1 MDPDDPLESAIL
13 ASIGLLLTQLR
24 TARRALEDVQRSTA
38 RYGGFEFA
46 KAFTAGERFGQPP
59 MFDGAL
65 MVHVVNINDL
75 APGNSFGGFLE
86 SLFGGIGN
94 FFGNLIGGVVGGTLS
109 AFKLRE
115 MIERLDRI
123 VGNIDLIMTKIG
135 IGEKK
140 PSDKANTAKSIPEA
154 QAQTGE
160 SLLTTLDGIKDMV
173 RDVTALLEVGAGK
186 GSEAGAKDAAKT
198 SQTPMTE
205 TGERWMAILNGVN
218 IFLDRTGRLVQ
229 GLVLLIPMAVG
240 GISFL
245 IGNLGEIRRA
255 LLETVQFLLKNAL
268 ILRGVLLTIVFET
281 VASAA
286 RLAGSV
292 VGIIGTTIQSV
303 LSAIFAVI
311 GTLLEAAFDAL
322 ETLTNALQAI
332 IGSLLQWLVTG
343 VFNTLRAIGDLT
355 VFRTIDHLVRILP
368 SLLAAIYMLKSS
380 QKLPGNV
387 MTMLQKSHDA
397 GFAPPPKP
405 ARGTPGGAIGA
416 AGKSPTSQLIGEF
429 PDIKKIL
436 KPTGA
441 TLTAGVGATGAT
453 VALDVKAS
461 IDAMTTSLGGV
472 AGKFDAAARTEGD
485 FSRKVLDKYGAEIK
499 GRADQLTV
507 AITAPIEAVG
517 PETGFEEIAKTYE
530 KWLTGGGMKSVL
542 DQAAKHFQDAPKESG
557 EPTGKL
563 RLLRGQFDRPRAN
576 IEIDEVE
583 IVIEPRKQPEKQ
595 PFELLPFGDGPGDY
609 PIRSDEDVYL
619 AVRRHERELEDR
631 GIRPADPYAAIS

>member
-1 MDPDDPLESAIL
+1 MDPEDTIL
-13 ASIGLLLTQLR
+13 ASIGVLLTQLR
-24 TARRALEDVQRSTA
+24 SARRALEDVQRSTS

-46 KAFTAGERFGQPP
+46 RAFTAGERFGQPP

-115 MIERLDRI
+115 MLERLEHI
-123 VGNIDLIMTKIG
+123 VANIDLIMTKIG
-135 IGEKK
+135 IGGKK
-140 PSDKANTAKSIPEA
+140 PDDKSIPSKSTPEA

-160 SLLTTLDGIKDMV
+160 SLLTTLDGIKQMV

-218 IFLDRTGRLVQ
+218 IFLDRTGRLVD

-240 GISFL
+240 GIAFL

-268 ILRGVLLTIVFET
+268 ILRGVLLTVVFET

-332 IGSLLQWLVTG
+332 IGSLLQWLVDG
-343 VFNTLRAIGDLT
+343 VFNTLRAIGELQ
-355 VFRTIDHLVRILP
+355 VFRTIDHLVKILP
-368 SLLAAIYMLKSS
+368 SLLPAIFMLKSS
-380 QKLPGNV
+380 MSLPPEV
-387 MTMLQKSHDA
+387 MSMLQESHKA
-397 GFAPPPKP
+397 GFAPPPPPDPGAP
-405 ARGTPGGAIGA
+405 ATPGGAIQGKGA
-416 AGKSPTSQLIGEF
+416 SATSQIIGAF
-429 PDIKKIL
+429 PDISKIL
-436 KPTGA
+436 KPTGS
-441 TLTAGVGATGAT
+441 TLSAAVGATGAT
-453 VALDVKAS
+453 VAVDVKAS
-461 IDAMTTSLGGV
+461 IDSMTTTLSGV
-472 AGKFDAAARTEGD
+472 AGKFDAAARKEGD
-485 FSRKVLDKYGAEIK
+485 FSKGVLDKYGSQIK
-499 GRADQLTV
+499 SRADELTT
-507 AITAPIEAVG
+507 AITAPIEAKG
-517 PETGFEEIAKTYE
+517 PETGFEAIAASYE
-530 KWLTGGGMKSVL
+530 KWLNGGGMKSVL
-542 DQAAKHFQDAPKESG
+542 DQAAKHFQEAPKEGG
-557 EPTGKL
+557 EPTGAL
-563 RLLRGQFDRPRAN
+563 RLLRGQFDRPRAS

-583 IVIEPRKQPEKQ
+583 IVIEPKEETKK
-595 PFELLPFGDGPGDY
+595 PFDLGPPGFGPGDY
-609 PIRSDEDVYL
+609 PLRTDEDVWL
-619 AVRRHERELEDR
+619 AVRRHDRERLDR
-631 GIRPADPYAAIS
+631 GIVEPEELVS

>member
-1 MDPDDPLESAIL
+1 MDPEDPINLAIL
-13 ASIGLLLTQLR
+13 ASVGMLLTQLR
-24 TARRALEDVQRSTA
+24 SARRALEDVQRSTA

-46 KAFTAGERFGQPP
+46 RAFTAGDRFGQPP

-109 AFKLRE
+109 AFRLRQ
-115 MIERLDRI
+115 MLERLENI
-123 VGNIDLIMTKIG
+123 VANINLIMTKIG
-135 IGEKK
+135 IGEKRPDDATK
-140 PSDKANTAKSIPEA
+140 AKSSPEA
-154 QAQTGE
+154 QANTGE
-160 SLLTTLDGIKDMV
+160 SLLTTLEGIKSMV

-218 IFLDRTGRLVQ
+218 ILLDRTGRLVN

-240 GISFL
+240 GIAFL
-245 IGNLGEIRRA
+245 VGNLGEIRRA

-286 RLAGSV
+286 RLAGAV

-311 GTLLEAAFDAL
+311 QTLLGAAFDAI

-332 IGSLLQWLVTG
+332 IGSLLQWLVDG

-355 VFRTIDHLVRILP
+355 VFRTIDHLTRILP
-368 SLLAAIYMLKSS
+368 SLLPAIYMLKSS
-380 QKLPGNV
+380 TSLPDEV
-387 MTMLQKSHDA
+387 LQMLRQSHDA
-397 GFAPPPKP
+397 GFRTPPG
-405 ARGTPGGAIGA
+405 GTPGAPGGAIQGA
-416 AGKSPTSQLIGEF
+416 GNSATTQIIGEF

-441 TLTAGVGATGAT
+441 TISAGVGAAGST
-453 VALDVKAS
+453 VAVDVKAS
-461 IDAMTTSLGGV
+461 IDAMTTSLSGV
-472 AGKFDAAARTEGD
+472 AGKFDAAARKEGD
-485 FSRKVLDKYGAEIK
+485 FSKRVLDKYGQQIK
-499 GRADQLTV
+499 GRADELTV
-507 AITAPIEAVG
+507 AITAPLEAVG
-517 PETGFEEIAKTYE
+517 PETGFEDIAKTYE

-542 DQAAKHFQDAPKESG
+542 DLAAKHFQDSPKAGE
-557 EPTGKL
+557 EPTGAL
-563 RLLRGQFDRPRAN
+563 RLLRGQFDRPRAS

-583 IVIEPRKQPEKQ
+583 IVIEPRKELEK
-595 PFELLPFGDGPGDY
+595 PFIEVPPGLGPGDFNL
-609 PIRSDEDVYL
+609 PNDETMWA
-619 AVRRHERELEDR
+619 AVRRHERERLHR
-631 GIRPADPYAAIS
+631 GIVEPDELVS